1 MFLCWPKINVTQRK
15 GEGLVHMPQYRSSQV
30 KKPVLVAHEKLA
42 PWSKVGNDLFML
54 AGKTACFT
62 HLFSSYLQLSP
73 GKGNQPGNFACHIFL
88 LVMFV
93 GAGCVS

>member
-1 MFLCWPKINVTQRK
+1 
-15 GEGLVHMPQYRSSQV
+15 MPQYRSSQA

-42 PWSKVGNDLFML
+42 PWSKVGKDLFML
-54 AGKTACFT
+54 AGKTACST
-62 HLFSSYLQLSP
+62 DLFSSYLQLSP
-73 GKGNQPGNFACHIFL
+73 GEGNQPGNFAYQIFL